1 MSSKSFIQLV
11 ILIIIF
17 IILGGVYLKYFSK
30 EKILI
35 TQSPRVTEKEKTK
48 NFSEENENNDN
59 DNGKIIGLS
68 EKEKSKQ
75 ENNIDTTKNNST
87 NSDKIKTDNK
97 NDKSKVIK
105 KSAEI
110 SNIVKEV
117 EYLTTDQNGNKYKIL
132 AKSGRTNKND
142 KDILDLDSVKGEI
155 SSKRRSKIFIVSE
168 FAEYNSSTLNS
179 KFYKNVI
186 INYEDKQIVCDNFD
200 INMNT
205 NIAIAYNNVVV
216 TDPKSIMRAGK
227 ITLNIETKEININPD
242 MDEKSK
248 VKINTKQ

>member
-35 TQSPRVTEKEKTK
+35 TQSPRVTEKEQTK

-59 DNGKIIGLS
+59 DNGKILGLS

-117 EYLTTDQNGNKYKIL
+117 EYLTTDKNGNKYKIL